1 MQVASFTPVEY
12 FGSNT
17 YILHSYGR
25 AVVIDPSIKYSE
37 LREFIESNSLT
48 VKYVILTHAHFDH
61 FTELDSWVE
70 NTDAVVIVGEKDA
83 EGLADSTLNCY
94 RQFAGVDRGYYG
106 SYQTVKEGDKLLIGD
121 NSLRIIET
129 PGHTQGSITI
139 YCGDSLFVGDVM
151 FRGGGI
157 GRCDLPGG
165 DYGMLESSI
174 KRLLTY
180 PDETLVYSGHGN
192 KTKIKELKRYL
203 G

>member
-17 YILHSYGR
+17 YILHSFGR
-25 AVVIDPSIKYSE
+25 AAVIDPSIKYSE
-37 LREFIESNSLT
+37 LEEFIRSNSLT
-48 VKYVILTHAHFDH
+48 VKYIILTHSHFDH
-61 FTELDSWVE
+61 FSEIDSWVE
-70 NTDAVVIVGEKDA
+70 NTDATVIVGEKDST
-83 EGLADSTLNCY
+83 GLGDSILNCY
-94 RQFAGVDRGYYG
+94 KQFAGVDKGYYG
-106 SYQTVKEGDKLLIGD
+106 SYQTVKEGDRLLIGD
-121 NSLRIIET
+121 NTLKVIET

-139 YCGDSLFVGDVM
+139 QCGDTLFVGDLM

-165 DYGMLESSI
+165 DYSMLKKSI
-174 KRLLTY
+174 YKLLTY